1 MLRADRRGVPHLY
14 GGREEVKRSAKKKP
28 GAKPLELSAEA
39 VVALARGGRL
49 IADIAAELECSRDT
63 IERRFRA
70 EYDRGRHLMRGDL
83 RAKQVELAVRGNPI
97 MLIWLG
103 KQKDILDQREPEKGD
118 AAPPPSDA
126 KPYSESDAKPEDV
139 RAFLR
144 DPKNR
149 PPQVQ

>member
-1 MLRADRRGVPHLY
+1 VT
-14 GGREEVKRSAKKKP
+14 S
-28 GAKPLELSAEA
+28 
-39 VVALARGGRL
+39 LARSGRL
-49 IADIAAELECSRDT
+49 IADIAAELKCSRDT
-63 IERRFRA
+63 IERRFRQ
-70 EYDRGRHLMRGDL
+70 EYERGRHLLRGDL

-103 KQKDILDQREPEKGD
+103 KQKDLLAQREPEKGD
-118 AAPPPSDA
+118 LAPAPAEDT
-126 KPYSESDAKPEDV
+126 KPYSESDASKEDV